1 MREACLGRFDHVGVA
16 VADLELAVET
26 YVRSL
31 GAVAEAET
39 FEDPMQQVRI
49 RFLNLGGMRIELLQP
64 DTERSPLHN
73 LLKRGIGMYHVCH
86 EVDDLDAELER
97 LKAEGVKVVSP
108 PKPAVAFGN
117 RRVAF
122 TMCQGLMVELLEA
135 EGSTR

>member
-1 MREACLGRFDHVGVA
+1 MSEPRLGRLDHVGIA
-16 VADLELAVET
+16 VANLELAVET

-31 GAVAEAET
+31 GAVAEDET
-39 FEDPMQQVRI
+39 FSDDNQEVRL

-64 DTERSPLHN
+64 DSERSPLHTI
-73 LLKRGIGMYHVCH
+73 LKRGIGIYHVCH

-97 LKAEGVKVVSP
+97 LKAEGVKVISP

-135 EGSTR
+135 AGS

>member
-1 MREACLGRFDHVGVA
+1 MSEPRLGRFDHVGIA
-16 VADLELAVET
+16 VANLELAVET

-31 GAVAEAET
+31 GAVAEAAT
-39 FEDPMQQVRI
+39 FLDEKQQVRL

-64 DTERSPLHN
+64 DSERSPLN
-73 LLKRGIGMYHVCH
+73 NILKRGIGIYHVCH

-97 LKAEGVKVVSP
+97 LKAEGVKVISP

-135 EGSTR
+135 ALP

>member
-1 MREACLGRFDHVGVA
+1 MSEPRLGRFDHVGIA
-16 VADLELAVET
+16 VANLEHAVET

-31 GAVAEAET
+31 GAVAETET
-39 FEDPMQQVRI
+39 FSDENQQVRL

-64 DTERSPLHN
+64 DSERSPLN
-73 LLKRGIGMYHVCH
+73 NILKRGIGIYHVCH

-97 LKAEGVKVVSP
+97 LKAEGVKVISP

-135 EGSTR
+135 ALP

>member
-1 MREACLGRFDHVGVA
+1 MSEPRLGRLDHVGIA
-16 VADLELAVET
+16 VANLEHAVET

-31 GAVAEAET
+31 GAVAETET
-39 FEDPMQQVRI
+39 FSDENQQVRL

-64 DTERSPLHN
+64 DSERSPLN
-73 LLKRGIGMYHVCH
+73 NILKRGIGIYHVCH

-97 LKAEGVKVVSP
+97 LKAEGVKVISP

-135 EGSTR
+135 ALP

>member
-1 MREACLGRFDHVGVA
+1 MSEPRLGRFDHVGIA
-16 VADLELAVET
+16 VANLEHAVET

-31 GAVAEAET
+31 GAVAETET
-39 FEDPMQQVRI
+39 FSDENQQVRL

-64 DTERSPLHN
+64 DSERSPLN
-73 LLKRGIGMYHVCH
+73 NILKRGIGIYHVCH

-97 LKAEGVKVVSP
+97 LKAEGVKVISP

-122 TMCQGLMVELLEA
+122 TMCQGLMLELLEA
-135 EGSTR
+135 ALP

>member
-1 MREACLGRFDHVGVA
+1 MSEPRLGRFDHVGIA
-16 VADLELAVET
+16 VANLELAVES

-39 FEDPMQQVRI
+39 FSDEKQQVRL

-64 DTERSPLHN
+64 DSERSPLN
-73 LLKRGIGMYHVCH
+73 NILKRGIGIYHVCH

-108 PKPAVAFGN
+108 PKPAIAFGN

-122 TMCQGLMVELLEA
+122 TMCQGFMVELLEA
-135 EGSTR
+135 EGS

>member
-1 MREACLGRFDHVGVA
+1 MSEPRLGRFDHVGIA
-16 VADLELAVET
+16 VANLEHAVET
-26 YVRSL
+26 YVHSL
-31 GAVAEAET
+31 GAVAETET
-39 FEDPMQQVRI
+39 FSDENQQVRL

-64 DTERSPLHN
+64 DSERSPLN
-73 LLKRGIGMYHVCH
+73 NILKRGIGIYHVCH

-97 LKAEGVKVVSP
+97 LKAEGVKVISL

-135 EGSTR
+135 SLP